1 MFSIYKIKISAKVL
15 LPARLRIVS
24 GNGFFQLLKYFCFLL
39 RGDFYQLSKVFYQLS
54 KKERNRGRT
63 PFRVGFTQKLN
74 FEPFR

>member
-1 MFSIYKIKISAKVL
+1 MFSVYKIKISAKVFCL
-15 LPARLRIVS
+15 QRIVS

-54 KKERNRGRT
+54 KKERNGGRT